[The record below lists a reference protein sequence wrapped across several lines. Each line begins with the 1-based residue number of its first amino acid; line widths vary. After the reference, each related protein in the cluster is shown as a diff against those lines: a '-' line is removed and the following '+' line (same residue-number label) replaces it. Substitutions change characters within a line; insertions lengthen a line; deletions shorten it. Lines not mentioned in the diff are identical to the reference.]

1 MSVVSTSDL
10 SSLEAM
16 LNSLMGRSGGG
27 EVTQMDDNDEEGEE
41 EEEALESPPPP
52 PPPPLPV
59 LPTLRGRL
67 PSLRRV
73 PGAAAAGPWTPPSPP
88 PPHKGGEDD
97 AAAEVS
103 GSVAELERK
112 AAEAE
117 ARLRQ
122 KEEENAALRR
132 RIESYHIRWLE
143 YEIRIK
149 SLEEDFHEQLASL
162 QMARDAARI
171 AQELPYVDL
180 HEFSEPRMMKLPG
193 EEASP
198 RLRQAGSRRSAD
210 GGRRISAVGRLG
222 AEFRRGSQALE
233 KGVAALTVEQRPWQ
247 PGVPSAG
254 SFGDLRKLKAQ
265 FRSWKKDY
273 KVRLR
278 KAKAEMDRD
287 RRRQSS
293 CWI

>member
-27 EVTQMDDNDEEGEE
+27 EVTQMDDNDEDGE

-52 PPPPLPV
+52 PPLPV
-59 LPTLRGRL
+59 RPTLRGRL
-67 PSLRRV
+67 PSLPRV
-73 PGAAAAGPWTPPSPP
+73 PGAAAARPWTPPSPP
-88 PPHKGGEDD
+88 SPHKGGEED
-97 AAAEVS
+97 AAEEVS
-103 GSVAELERK
+103 ASVAELERK

-162 QMARDAARI
+162 QMARDAARM

-180 HEFSEPRMMKLPG
+180 HEFAERRMIKLPG
-193 EEASP
+193 EEAPP

-222 AEFRRGSQALE
+222 AEFQRGSQALE
-233 KGVAALTVEQRPWQ
+233 EGVAALTVEQKTWQ
-247 PGVPSAG
+247 PGFPSAD
-254 SFGDLRKLKAQ
+254 SLGDLRKLKAQ
-265 FRSWKKDY
+265 FRAWKKDY
-273 KVRLR
+273 KARLR
-278 KAKAEMDRD
+278 KAKAEIDRD
-287 RRRQSS
+287 RRRHNS

>member
-1 MSVVSTSDL
+1 MQISW
-10 SSLEAM
+10 
-16 LNSLMGRSGGG
+16 
-27 EVTQMDDNDEEGEE
+27 Q
-41 EEEALESPPPP
+41 
-52 PPPPLPV
+52 
-59 LPTLRGRL
+59 
-67 PSLRRV
+67 
-73 PGAAAAGPWTPPSPP
+73 GA
-88 PPHKGGEDD
+88 KDD

-103 GSVAELERK
+103 ASVAELERK

-117 ARLRQ
+117 VRLRQ

-132 RIESYHIRWLE
+132 QIESYHIRWLE

-149 SLEEDFHEQLASL
+149 SLEEAFHGQLASL
-162 QMARDAARI
+162 QMARDAARM
-171 AQELPYVDL
+171 AQELPYDDL

-193 EEASP
+193 EEAP
-198 RLRQAGSRRSAD
+198 AKLRQAGNRRSAD

-247 PGVPSAG
+247 PGVPSAD
-254 SFGDLRKLKAQ
+254 SLGDLRKLKAQ
-265 FRSWKKDY
+265 FRVWKKDY
-273 KVRLR
+273 KDRLR
-278 KAKAEMDRD
+278 KAKTEIDRD